1 MEIRSLFSS
10 PLPNRGAAGAR
21 SHIERRSGETTAE
34 TAAAD
39 KPAVSPS
46 LDAGRAGQQA
56 QRTAG
61 LIRQRREDGYYHRLD
76 VLREVASRLLES
88 RDLEWLEDV
97 PS

>member
-1 MEIRSLFSS
+1 MEINPLYPSS
-10 PLPNRGAAGAR
+10 PPNRGAAGAR
-21 SHIERRSGETTAE
+21 SHIERRSGETTTE

-39 KPAVSPS
+39 KPAVSPA

-61 LIRQRREDGYYHRLD
+61 LIRQRREDGYYHRTE
-76 VLREVASRLLES
+76 VLREVAARLLES